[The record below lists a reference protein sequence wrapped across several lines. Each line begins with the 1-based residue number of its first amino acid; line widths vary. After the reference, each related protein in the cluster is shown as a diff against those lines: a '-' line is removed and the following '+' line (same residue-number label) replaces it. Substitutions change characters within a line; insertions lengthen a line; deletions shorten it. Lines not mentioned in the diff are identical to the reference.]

1 MREGDR
7 LDRMAADHQTMHVP
21 KFFVRQKITM
31 MVNQYEV
38 LGADADG
45 TEGELLGFAQQKRMA
60 LKEEVRF
67 YADRAKTHPV
77 FSFKARKAID
87 LNSGY
92 DVLDPSGQPLGF
104 FRKDFGRSLLRSSWH
119 LSGPGLEAFGQERDQ
134 TIATLRRVWDFIPFL
149 GEIWVPFIFHFDF
162 VDTTSGQIVMSS
174 ERKRSIRDRYTVTV
188 PDPRLDFRL
197 AASLAVAL
205 DALQSR

>member
-1 MREGDR
+1 MGEGDR
-7 LDRMAADHQTMHVP
+7 LHRMAVDPQTMYVP
-21 KFFVRQKITM
+21 EFFVRQKITM

-38 LGADADG
+38 LAADSDG
-45 TEGELLGFAQQKRMA
+45 REGELLGFAQQKRMA
-60 LKEEVRF
+60 FKEEVRF
-67 YADRAKTHPV
+67 YADRAKTQPA

-87 LNSGY
+87 LNAGY
-92 DVLDPSGQPLGF
+92 DVLDPARQPIGS
-104 FRKDFGRSLLRSSWH
+104 FRKDFGKSLLRSSWH
-119 LSGPGLEAFGQERDQ
+119 LSGPALEAFGHERNQ

-162 VDTTSGQIVMSS
+162 VDKASGQVVMTS
-174 ERKRSIRDRYTVTV
+174 ERKRSIRDRYVVTV

>member
-1 MREGDR
+1 
-7 LDRMAADHQTMHVP
+7 MHVP

-31 MVNQYEV
+31 MVNQYELLAV
-38 LGADADG
+38 DP
-45 TEGELLGFAQQKRMA
+45 EGIEGDLLGFAQQKRMA

-67 YADRAKTHPV
+67 YADRAKTQPV

-87 LNSGY
+87 LNAGY
-92 DVLDPSGQPLGF
+92 DVLDPARQPLGF

-119 LSGPGLEAFGQERDQ
+119 LSGPGLDAFGQERNE
-134 TIATLRRVWDFIPFL
+134 TIATLRRVWDFIPIL
-149 GEIWVPFIFHFDF
+149 GEIWIPFIFHFDF
-162 VDTTSGQIVMSS
+162 VDTASGQVVMTS

-197 AASLAVAL
+197 AASMAVAL